1 MKIIF
6 LVGVIQAVFL
16 ALLIIGKRKKAAADY
31 VLATWMLFYGVHLLF
46 QYFRITGLIFKYE
59 HLLGI
64 DAFFPIFQGAFL
76 FVYVSVLTNES
87 GKFKKSYLY
96 HGVLFLAISI
106 YVTFDFYSL
115 GANEKLN
122 YFLSIDEAPPIF
134 YMLTLNLNFVVGPVY
149 VLWSFWVLRKYKK
162 QLANN
167 FSYTEQINLNWLK
180 YILYT
185 AVAIWGSVI
194 INGLFGEYIQSNL
207 YEFVDEITF
216 ILVTLT
222 IFFLGYFGFKQSS
235 IYTDDY
241 TVKAQFANKKLADK
255 LYKKQQTN
263 ADSIQQRAERY
274 GKSGLKKT
282 ETEEHVNKLML
293 YMENEKPYLDSK
305 LSLKQLAAFL
315 ELSTNH
321 TSQVINEN
329 LNKNF
334 FDFVNDY
341 RINEVKKCLS
351 DSKYG
356 HYTLLGIAYEC
367 GFNSKSS
374 FNSLFKIKTGLT
386 PSEYQKTLKA

>member
-16 ALLIIGKRKKAAADY
+16 ALLIFGKRKKSAADF
-31 VLATWMLFYGVHLLF
+31 VLAIWMLFYGIHLLF
-46 QYFRITGLIFKYE
+46 QYFRITGLNYKYE

-64 DAFFPIFQGAFL
+64 DAYFPILQGAFL

-106 YVTFDFYSL
+106 YCTFDFYIL
-115 GANEKLN
+115 GAEEKLN
-122 YFLSIDEAPPIF
+122 YVLSIDEAPPVF
-134 YMLTLNLNFVVGPVY
+134 YMLTLPLNYFVGPIY
-149 VLWSFWVLRKYKK
+149 VVWSLLILRKYKK
-162 QLANN
+162 QIANN

-194 INGLFGEYIQSNL
+194 IDGFFGEYIRANL
-207 YEFVDEITF
+207 YEFVDELTF

-222 IFFLGYFGFKQSS
+222 IFILGYFGFKQPS

-241 TVKAQFANKKLADK
+241 SEKAQIANKKLAGK
-255 LYKKQQTN
+255 LHKKQKIN
-263 ADSIQQRAERY
+263 ADLFQQRAERY

-282 ETEEHVNKLML
+282 ETEEHVNNLML

-321 TSQVINEN
+321 TSQIINEN

-341 RINEVKKCLS
+341 RINEVKKYLS
-351 DSKYG
+351 DSKFS
-356 HYTLLGIAYEC
+356 HYTLLAIAYEC

-374 FNSLFKIKTGLT
+374 FNSIFKLKTGLT
-386 PSEYQKTLKA
+386 PSEYQKTLTT

>member
-1 MKIIF
+1 MKVIF

-16 ALLIIGKRKKAAADY
+16 ALLIFSKRKKSAADY
-31 VLATWMLFYGVHLLF
+31 VLAIWMLFYGIHLLF
-46 QYFRITGLIFKYE
+46 QYFRITGLVFKYE

-64 DAFFPIFQGAFL
+64 DTYFPILQGAFL
-76 FVYVSVLTNES
+76 FVYVSVLTNGS

-106 YVTFDFYSL
+106 YCAFDFYSL

-122 YFLSIDEAPPIF
+122 YFLSMEEAPPIF
-134 YMLTLNLNFVVGPVY
+134 YRLTLPLIFIVGPIY
-149 VLWSFWVLRKYKK
+149 VLWSLLLLRKYKK
-162 QLANN
+162 QIANN
-167 FSYTEQINLNWLK
+167 FSYTEQINLNWLR

-185 AVAIWGSVI
+185 SVAIWGSVI
-194 INGLFGEYIQSNL
+194 IDGFFGEYIRANL

-222 IFFLGYFGFKQSS
+222 IFILGYFGFKQPA

-241 TVKAQFANKKLADK
+241 AVKAQIANKKLH
-255 LYKKQQTN
+255 KKQKIN
-263 ADSIQQRAERY
+263 ADSFQRRAERY

-321 TSQVINEN
+321 TSQIIN
-329 LNKNF
+329 
-334 FDFVNDY
+334 
-341 RINEVKKCLS
+341 
-351 DSKYG
+351 
-356 HYTLLGIAYEC
+356 
-367 GFNSKSS
+367 
-374 FNSLFKIKTGLT
+374 
-386 PSEYQKTLKA
+386 